1 MSEHVYRITEVV
13 GSSSESVQ
21 QAIRNGV
28 ERASR
33 TLRMVEW
40 FEVTEIRG
48 RVDAG
53 QVEQFQVG
61 MKIGF
66 RLDDRAT
73 GSRSYRP
80 STAAARKAKVSLRP
94 VPSDGTVGLV
104 AGLPAT
110 SKGSSAR
117 SWTRAR

>member
-1 MSEHVYRITEVV
+1 VSLAQEECIPRLAHARAALAGARAKGSVLSDHIYRITEVV
-13 GSSSESVQ
+13 GSSSDSVQ

-53 QVEQFQVG
+53 QVEQFQVSL
-61 MKIGF
+61 KVGF
-66 RLDDRAT
+66 RLDD
-73 GSRSYRP
+73 
-80 STAAARKAKVSLRP
+80 
-94 VPSDGTVGLV
+94 
-104 AGLPAT
+104 
-110 SKGSSAR
+110 
-117 SWTRAR
+117 